1 MMIRSDDDDDIIM
14 VLLPANTENMSDT
27 FQYLTLIFG
36 VLVHS
41 IPCGINPRLR
51 IEC

>member
-14 VLLPANTENMSDT
+14 VLLPTNTESMSDM
-27 FQYLTLIFG
+27 FQYSTLIFG
-36 VLVHS
+36 VLVYS